1 MSPLEEAMTNHEAT
15 QAISD
20 GLAAAVAVAAASV
33 VTVDARRRIA
43 ASGIAWSDDT
53 VLTANHVV
61 ERDDITI
68 RNADGTELT
77 ATLAGRD
84 PGTDCA
90 VLRVSGGTLTPAV
103 RASSPAKVG
112 HLVLALG
119 RPETDIR
126 ASLGIINRVGGA
138 WRTFRGGTV
147 EGFLQAGVE
156 MLPGFSGGPL
166 INAAGES
173 LAMNSSQ
180 LGRGSGMAIP
190 LAALAPIVEQLL
202 SQGRIRRAYLGIGTQ
217 AAALPQALSAKVG
230 GQAAGLLI
238 TSVEPA
244 SPADKGGLLMGDILV
259 KLAGSVVDGA
269 DSLQAQLGGDRVG
282 VATPATVLRGGETLD
297 LTVTP
302 GERGG

>member
-1 MSPLEEAMTNHEAT
+1 MPNTETAEAL
-15 QAISD
+15 SD
-20 GLAAAVAVAAASV
+20 SLAAAVDTAAASV
-33 VTVDARRRIA
+33 VTVDARRRLA
-43 ASGIAWSDDT
+43 ATGIVWSEDT
-53 VLTANHVV
+53 ILTANHVV
-61 ERDDITI
+61 ERDEIVVRI
-68 RNADGTELT
+68 ADGSDIQ
-77 ATLAGRD
+77 ASLAGRD
-84 PGTDCA
+84 PGTDTA
-90 VLRVSGGTLTPAV
+90 VLRVSGGKLTPAA
-103 RASSPAKVG
+103 RTSTAAKVG

-119 RPETDIR
+119 RPDADIR

-147 EGFLQAGVE
+147 DGYLQAGVE

-166 INAAGES
+166 VNVAGEA

-180 LGRGSGMAIP
+180 LGRGSGMALP

-217 AAALPQALSAKVG
+217 SAALPAALSAKVG

-238 TSVEPA
+238 TSVEPG
-244 SPADKGGLLMGDILV
+244 SPADKGGMLMGDILV
-259 KLAGSVVDGA
+259 KLAGTAVDGA
-269 DSLQAQLGGDRVG
+269 ESLQAQLGGDRVG

-297 LTVTP
+297 LSVTP